1 MYHVNPNTGEFGI
14 CHAKSSES
22 CPFGC
27 ENHSENL
34 NEIQIKADK
43 INKQNR
49 DYQSLEKMKV
59 FNEIYNSNGID
70 NELKSKGINSNAYYY
85 YENSRDYNKK
95 YIDIDRPFSDMNK
108 EIINNIV
115 DTYREQG
122 IKEFSISSS
131 FSDNPKFVNDF
142 VNAGASIDRIEI
154 LKDKNKEYTAF
165 VLKVDKPRENDIIKI
180 EDEGIKSFNR
190 EFYDKKTGKFDYD
203 KLFFDEEYNKKA
215 DTNFAFSF
223 YRRGIA
229 NDNKLEHINL
239 GDGMYSFLRDN
250 NNVKKVIQSFK
261 DNNIK
266 TFSVSSGYSD
276 NPSYIKSFVDNGAKI
291 VDVGKLVNGKE
302 TFILE
307 V

>member
-1 MYHVNPNTGEFGI
+1 MNILDVTEGIIIHQVNCQNVMGAGVALQLSRKYPIVKQEYHNICNRYSDKHIFG
-14 CHAKSSES
+14 A
-22 CPFGC
+22 
-27 ENHSENL
+27 
-34 NEIQIKADK
+34 A
-43 INKQNR
+43 R
-49 DYQSLEKMKV
+49 V
-59 FNEIYNSNGID
+59 
-70 NELKSKGINSNAYYY
+70 
-85 YENSRDYNKK
+85 
-95 YIDIDRPFSDMNK
+95 
-108 EIINNIV
+108 
-115 DTYREQG
+115 
-122 IKEFSISSS
+122 
-131 FSDNPKFVNDF
+131 
-142 VNAGASIDRIEI
+142 DRIEI

-302 TFILE
+302 AFILE